1 MKIAAYCRVSTEKEA
16 QIDSLEKQ
24 IEFFNE
30 FTKKN
35 GYELYKLYADEGISG
50 KQIKHRKQFQQ
61 MMIDAK
67 AKKFDKVVV
76 KDVSRFARNTVDLLQ
91 SVRELKSYGVQ
102 VDFLNNGEVMEGG
115 SEFILT
121 ILGAMAQQE
130 SANMSKRVKFGKDIT
145 AKKGRVPNLVFGY
158 DKIPDERYTLKINEE
173 EAKIVKEIFESYV
186 YKGIGTTKIA
196 WNLNDRGIRTKKT
209 KSKWVQTSIVRML
222 KNPIY
227 TGRVTNKKSEVTDFI
242 TGTRKELPEEE
253 WIVVERPEM
262 RIISDELFNR
272 AQELLEQR
280 SNEFKLNNKREKTEY
295 VFSTLIYCKHCGYS
309 FRRIK
314 RKYTADGPE
323 YIRWVCSGRNSMGVN
338 HCPNTT
344 VIDEEELLN
353 AIKIYLKSIIKNKKD
368 FMKAVEKEFEKIT
381 KLRENN
387 ERSEESLLKEIEKVT
402 VKKQKYMEMFQN
414 EIINIQE
421 LKKYTNP
428 LNEDIARLERELKL
442 ITSEIKEKD
451 VLEKELNKTIKTVD
465 DILNNQTITNAMLKT
480 IIDVIEVD
488 SDSNVEVRLKL
499 LNEIGTN
506 EPVITK
512 FEDIYQSV
520 EEKENTKAP
529 DTKPAIPTTVAPTTS
544 TPTTSPSTTAQTKAP
559 ETQPQTTAHTHA
571 WIPVTSVVH
580 HDATYKTV
588 WVQDLAAWDETVI
601 TKAAWDEQVLVQ
613 DAWDEQVMVQD
624 AYDEPVYDWVDICN
638 TCGHKFLDMSDDI
651 SDHMAAGC
659 WSSWHAEW
667 MQVETTHHD
676 AVYQTVHHEATYQT
690 VHHEA
695 ETTIVHHDATG
706 HNETKWVQDTAAWDE
721 TVCN

>member
-1 MKIAAYCRVSTEKEA
+1 MESSDVMKIAAYCRVSTEKEA

-61 MMIDAK
+61 MMEDAK
-67 AKKFDKVVV
+67 HKKFEKVVV

-130 SANMSKRVKFGKDIT
+130 SANISKRVKFGKDIT

-512 FEDIYQSV
+512 FEDIYQNGEDAENKDANNN
-520 EEKENTKAP
+520 EENPTVTKSNNS
-529 DTKPAIPTTVAPTTS
+529 TQRCFRTTS
-544 TPTTSPSTTAQTKAP
+544 KNKS
-559 ETQPQTTAHTHA
+559 
-571 WIPVTSVVH
+571 
-580 HDATYKTV
+580 
-588 WVQDLAAWDETVI
+588 
-601 TKAAWDEQVLVQ
+601 
-613 DAWDEQVMVQD
+613 
-624 AYDEPVYDWVDICN
+624 
-638 TCGHKFLDMSDDI
+638 KFSKR
-651 SDHMAAGC
+651 S
-659 WSSWHAEW
+659 
-667 MQVETTHHD
+667 
-676 AVYQTVHHEATYQT
+676 
-690 VHHEA
+690 
-695 ETTIVHHDATG
+695 
-706 HNETKWVQDTAAWDE
+706 KRDT
-721 TVCN
+721 

>member
-1 MKIAAYCRVSTEKEA
+1 MLKCNRTQITKQKKESSDVMKIAAYCRVSTEKEA

-314 RKYTADGPE
+314 RKYTADGAE

-512 FEDIYQSV
+512 FEDIYQNG
-520 EEKENTKAP
+520 EDAENKDANNNEKNSTVTK
-529 DTKPAIPTTVAPTTS
+529 S
-544 TPTTSPSTTAQTKAP
+544 
-559 ETQPQTTAHTHA
+559 
-571 WIPVTSVVH
+571 
-580 HDATYKTV
+580 
-588 WVQDLAAWDETVI
+588 
-601 TKAAWDEQVLVQ
+601 
-613 DAWDEQVMVQD
+613 
-624 AYDEPVYDWVDICN
+624 N
-638 TCGHKFLDMSDDI
+638 I
-651 SDHMAAGC
+651 SA
-659 WSSWHAEW
+659 
-667 MQVETTHHD
+667 
-676 AVYQTVHHEATYQT
+676 
-690 VHHEA
+690 
-695 ETTIVHHDATG
+695 
-706 HNETKWVQDTAAWDE
+706 
-721 TVCN
+721 

>member
-145 AKKGRVPNLVFGY
+145 AQKGRVPNLVFGY
-158 DKIPDERYTLKINEE
+158 EKIPDERYTLKINEE

-209 KSKWVQTSIVRML
+209 KSRWVQTSIVRML

-421 LKKYTNP
+421 LKKYTNQ

-512 FEDIYQSV
+512 FEDIYQNG
-520 EEKENTKAP
+520 EDKENKDANNNEENSTVTKSNN
-529 DTKPAIPTTVAPTTS
+529 S
-544 TPTTSPSTTAQTKAP
+544 TQRCKR
-559 ETQPQTTAHTHA
+559 
-571 WIPVTSVVH
+571 
-580 HDATYKTV
+580 K
-588 WVQDLAAWDETVI
+588 I
-601 TKAAWDEQVLVQ
+601 TK
-613 DAWDEQVMVQD
+613 
-624 AYDEPVYDWVDICN
+624 Y
-638 TCGHKFLDMSDDI
+638 
-651 SDHMAAGC
+651 
-659 WSSWHAEW
+659 
-667 MQVETTHHD
+667 
-676 AVYQTVHHEATYQT
+676 
-690 VHHEA
+690 
-695 ETTIVHHDATG
+695 
-706 HNETKWVQDTAAWDE
+706 
-721 TVCN
+721 

>member
-30 FTKKN
+30 FTQKN

-50 KQIKHRKQFQQ
+50 KQIKNRKQFLE
-61 MMIDAK
+61 MMKDAK
-67 AKKFDKVVV
+67 AKKFERVIV

-91 SVRELKSYGVQ
+91 SIRELKSYGIQ

-158 DKIPDERYTLKINEE
+158 DKIPGEKYTLKINEE

-186 YKGIGTTKIA
+186 YKGMGTTKIA
-196 WNLNDRGIRTKKT
+196 WELNDRGIRTKKT

-227 TGRVTNKKSEVTDFI
+227 TGRVTNKKSEITDFI
-242 TGTRKELPEEE
+242 TGSRKDLPEED
-253 WIVVERPEM
+253 WIVADKPEM

-272 AQELLEQR
+272 TQEILEQR
-280 SNEFKLNNKREKTEY
+280 SNEFKLKSKREKTEY

-314 RKYTADGPE
+314 RKYTDDGPE

-353 AIKIYLKSIIKNKKD
+353 AIKEYLKSIISNKKN

-381 KLRENN
+381 ALRENN

-414 EIINIQE
+414 EVINMQE
-421 LKKYTNP
+421 LKQYTNP
-428 LNEDIARLERELKL
+428 LNEDISRLERELKL

-451 VLEKELNKTIKTVD
+451 VLEKELTKTIRTVD
-465 DILNNQTITNAMLKT
+465 DILNNDTITNAMLKT

-488 SDSNVEVRLKL
+488 SEGNVEIRLKL
-499 LNEIGTN
+499 LDEIGTN
-506 EPVITK
+506 PTVITN
-512 FEDIYQSV
+512 FEDITTDKNKDGSTV
-520 EEKENTKAP
+520 TKSNNGTQRCNRKAN
-529 DTKPAIPTTVAPTTS
+529 KNKFCTS
-544 TPTTSPSTTAQTKAP
+544 ETSKRN
-559 ETQPQTTAHTHA
+559 
-571 WIPVTSVVH
+571 I
-580 HDATYKTV
+580 K
-588 WVQDLAAWDETVI
+588 
-601 TKAAWDEQVLVQ
+601 
-613 DAWDEQVMVQD
+613 
-624 AYDEPVYDWVDICN
+624 
-638 TCGHKFLDMSDDI
+638 
-651 SDHMAAGC
+651 
-659 WSSWHAEW
+659 
-667 MQVETTHHD
+667 
-676 AVYQTVHHEATYQT
+676 
-690 VHHEA
+690 
-695 ETTIVHHDATG
+695 
-706 HNETKWVQDTAAWDE
+706 
-721 TVCN
+721 

>member
-145 AKKGRVPNLVFGY
+145 AQKGRVPNLVFGY

-186 YKGIGTTKIA
+186 YKGVGTTKIA
-196 WNLNDRGIRTKKT
+196 WDLNDRGIRTKKT

-242 TGTRKELPEEE
+242 TGTRKDLPEEE

-272 AQELLEQR
+272 AQEILAER

-414 EIINIQE
+414 EVINIQE

-451 VLEKELNKTIKTVD
+451 VLEKELSKTIKTVD

-512 FEDIYQSV
+512 FEDIYQNG
-520 EEKENTKAP
+520 EDTENKDANNNEKNSTVTKSNNNT
-529 DTKPAIPTTVAPTTS
+529 
-544 TPTTSPSTTAQTKAP
+544 
-559 ETQPQTTAHTHA
+559 
-571 WIPVTSVVH
+571 
-580 HDATYKTV
+580 
-588 WVQDLAAWDETVI
+588 
-601 TKAAWDEQVLVQ
+601 
-613 DAWDEQVMVQD
+613 
-624 AYDEPVYDWVDICN
+624 
-638 TCGHKFLDMSDDI
+638 
-651 SDHMAAGC
+651 
-659 WSSWHAEW
+659 
-667 MQVETTHHD
+667 
-676 AVYQTVHHEATYQT
+676 
-690 VHHEA
+690 
-695 ETTIVHHDATG
+695 
-706 HNETKWVQDTAAWDE
+706 
-721 TVCN
+721 

>member
-61 MMIDAK
+61 MMQDAK

-506 EPVITK
+506 EPVITR
-512 FEDIYQSV
+512 FEDIYQSS
-520 EEKENTKAP
+520 EEKENTKNKENSIV
-529 DTKPAIPTTVAPTTS
+529 TKSNNS
-544 TPTTSPSTTAQTKAP
+544 TQRCNRKTYANKS
-559 ETQPQTTAHTHA
+559 
-571 WIPVTSVVH
+571 SV
-580 HDATYKTV
+580 
-588 WVQDLAAWDETVI
+588 
-601 TKAAWDEQVLVQ
+601 
-613 DAWDEQVMVQD
+613 
-624 AYDEPVYDWVDICN
+624 
-638 TCGHKFLDMSDDI
+638 S
-651 SDHMAAGC
+651 
-659 WSSWHAEW
+659 
-667 MQVETTHHD
+667 
-676 AVYQTVHHEATYQT
+676 
-690 VHHEA
+690 
-695 ETTIVHHDATG
+695 
-706 HNETKWVQDTAAWDE
+706 
-721 TVCN
+721 

>member
-353 AIKIYLKSIIKNKKD
+353 AIKIYLKNIIKNKKD

-387 ERSEESLLKEIEKVT
+387 ERSEESLFKEIEKVT

-512 FEDIYQSV
+512 FEDIYQNGEDTENKKDNNN
-520 EEKENTKAP
+520 EENSTALKSNNSTQRCLRTTNKNKSKFSKRSKR
-529 DTKPAIPTTVAPTTS
+529 DT
-544 TPTTSPSTTAQTKAP
+544 
-559 ETQPQTTAHTHA
+559 
-571 WIPVTSVVH
+571 
-580 HDATYKTV
+580 
-588 WVQDLAAWDETVI
+588 
-601 TKAAWDEQVLVQ
+601 
-613 DAWDEQVMVQD
+613 
-624 AYDEPVYDWVDICN
+624 
-638 TCGHKFLDMSDDI
+638 
-651 SDHMAAGC
+651 
-659 WSSWHAEW
+659 
-667 MQVETTHHD
+667 
-676 AVYQTVHHEATYQT
+676 
-690 VHHEA
+690 
-695 ETTIVHHDATG
+695 
-706 HNETKWVQDTAAWDE
+706 
-721 TVCN
+721 

>member
-1 MKIAAYCRVSTEKEA
+1 MALKLALKNIKETIPKCRSGFFCTFYCFFETDMLKCNRTKIMKQKNKESSDVMKIAAYCRVSTEKEA

-387 ERSEESLLKEIEKVT
+387 ERSEESLLKKIEKVT

-451 VLEKELNKTIKTVD
+451 VLEKELSKTINTVD

-499 LNEIGTN
+499 LNEIGST
-506 EPVITK
+506 PAVITN
-512 FEDIYQSV
+512 FNDINPTV
-520 EEKENTKAP
+520 TKSN
-529 DTKPAIPTTVAPTTS
+529 VS
-544 TPTTSPSTTAQTKAP
+544 T
-559 ETQPQTTAHTHA
+559 
-571 WIPVTSVVH
+571 
-580 HDATYKTV
+580 
-588 WVQDLAAWDETVI
+588 
-601 TKAAWDEQVLVQ
+601 
-613 DAWDEQVMVQD
+613 
-624 AYDEPVYDWVDICN
+624 
-638 TCGHKFLDMSDDI
+638 
-651 SDHMAAGC
+651 
-659 WSSWHAEW
+659 
-667 MQVETTHHD
+667 
-676 AVYQTVHHEATYQT
+676 
-690 VHHEA
+690 
-695 ETTIVHHDATG
+695 
-706 HNETKWVQDTAAWDE
+706 
-721 TVCN
+721 

>member
-1 MKIAAYCRVSTEKEA
+1 MESSDVMKIAAYCRVSTEKEA

-67 AKKFDKVVV
+67 TKKFDKVVV

-262 RIISDELFNR
+262 RIISDVLFNR

-512 FEDIYQSV
+512 FEDIYQNG
-520 EEKENTKAP
+520 EDAENKDANNNEKNSTVTKSNN
-529 DTKPAIPTTVAPTTS
+529 S
-544 TPTTSPSTTAQTKAP
+544 TQRR
-559 ETQPQTTAHTHA
+559 
-571 WIPVTSVVH
+571 
-580 HDATYKTV
+580 
-588 WVQDLAAWDETVI
+588 
-601 TKAAWDEQVLVQ
+601 
-613 DAWDEQVMVQD
+613 
-624 AYDEPVYDWVDICN
+624 N
-638 TCGHKFLDMSDDI
+638 
-651 SDHMAAGC
+651 
-659 WSSWHAEW
+659 
-667 MQVETTHHD
+667 
-676 AVYQTVHHEATYQT
+676 
-690 VHHEA
+690 
-695 ETTIVHHDATG
+695 
-706 HNETKWVQDTAAWDE
+706 
-721 TVCN
+721 

>member
-1 MKIAAYCRVSTEKEA
+1 MLKCNRTKTTKQKNKESSDVMKIAAYCRVSTEKEA

-35 GYELYKLYADEGISG
+35 DYELYKLYADEGISG

-512 FEDIYQSV
+512 FEDIYQNGEDTENKDANNN
-520 EEKENTKAP
+520 EEYPTVTKSN
-529 DTKPAIPTTVAPTTS
+529 VS
-544 TPTTSPSTTAQTKAP
+544 TQRFK
-559 ETQPQTTAHTHA
+559 
-571 WIPVTSVVH
+571 
-580 HDATYKTV
+580 
-588 WVQDLAAWDETVI
+588 
-601 TKAAWDEQVLVQ
+601 
-613 DAWDEQVMVQD
+613 
-624 AYDEPVYDWVDICN
+624 
-638 TCGHKFLDMSDDI
+638 
-651 SDHMAAGC
+651 
-659 WSSWHAEW
+659 
-667 MQVETTHHD
+667 
-676 AVYQTVHHEATYQT
+676 
-690 VHHEA
+690 
-695 ETTIVHHDATG
+695 
-706 HNETKWVQDTAAWDE
+706 
-721 TVCN
+721 

>member
-30 FTKKN
+30 FVKKN
-35 GYELYKLYADEGISG
+35 NYELYKLYADEGISG

-61 MMIDAK
+61 MMLDAK

-91 SVRELKSYGVQ
+91 SVRELKSYNVQ

-158 DKIPDERYTLKINEE
+158 DKIPNERYTLKINEE

-186 YKGIGTTKIA
+186 YKGYGTTKIA
-196 WNLNDRGIRTKKT
+196 WSLNDRGIRTKKT

-242 TGTRKELPEEE
+242 TGTRKDIPEDE

-262 RIISDELFNR
+262 RIISDELFNK
-272 AQELLEQR
+272 AQEILEQR

-309 FRRIK
+309 FRRMR
-314 RKYTADGPE
+314 RKYSETGKE
-323 YIRWVCSGRNSMGVN
+323 YVRWVCSGRNSMGVN

-353 AIKIYLKSIIKNKKD
+353 AIKIYLKSIIKNKKN

-381 KLRENN
+381 KLRKNN
-387 ERSEESLLKEIEKVT
+387 ERTEESLLKEIEKVT
-402 VKKQKYMEMFQN
+402 NKKQKYMEMFQN
-414 EIINIQE
+414 EVINIRE
-421 LKKYTNP
+421 LKEYTNP

-451 VLEKELNKTIKTVD
+451 VLEKELTKTIKTVD
-465 DILNNQTITNAMLKT
+465 DILNNKTITNSMLKT

-499 LNEIGTN
+499 LNEIG
-506 EPVITK
+506 
-512 FEDIYQSV
+512 
-520 EEKENTKAP
+520 
-529 DTKPAIPTTVAPTTS
+529 S
-544 TPTTSPSTTAQTKAP
+544 TPTIITNFNDIETNVGANLFAHGRLKSPLQKSESNNKDNPTVTESNIST
-559 ETQPQTTAHTHA
+559 
-571 WIPVTSVVH
+571 
-580 HDATYKTV
+580 
-588 WVQDLAAWDETVI
+588 
-601 TKAAWDEQVLVQ
+601 
-613 DAWDEQVMVQD
+613 
-624 AYDEPVYDWVDICN
+624 
-638 TCGHKFLDMSDDI
+638 
-651 SDHMAAGC
+651 
-659 WSSWHAEW
+659 
-667 MQVETTHHD
+667 
-676 AVYQTVHHEATYQT
+676 
-690 VHHEA
+690 
-695 ETTIVHHDATG
+695 
-706 HNETKWVQDTAAWDE
+706 
-721 TVCN
+721 

>member
-1 MKIAAYCRVSTEKEA
+1 MLKCNRTKTTKQKNKESSDVMKIAAYCRVSTEKEA

-35 GYELYKLYADEGISG
+35 DYELYKLYADEGISG

-338 HCPNTT
+338 HCPNIT

-353 AIKIYLKSIIKNKKD
+353 AIKIYLQSIIKNKKD

-520 EEKENTKAP
+520 EEKENKKNKENSTALKSNNSTQRCIRKTKEN
-529 DTKPAIPTTVAPTTS
+529 KS
-544 TPTTSPSTTAQTKAP
+544 
-559 ETQPQTTAHTHA
+559 
-571 WIPVTSVVH
+571 
-580 HDATYKTV
+580 
-588 WVQDLAAWDETVI
+588 
-601 TKAAWDEQVLVQ
+601 
-613 DAWDEQVMVQD
+613 
-624 AYDEPVYDWVDICN
+624 
-638 TCGHKFLDMSDDI
+638 
-651 SDHMAAGC
+651 
-659 WSSWHAEW
+659 
-667 MQVETTHHD
+667 
-676 AVYQTVHHEATYQT
+676 
-690 VHHEA
+690 
-695 ETTIVHHDATG
+695 
-706 HNETKWVQDTAAWDE
+706 
-721 TVCN
+721 

>member
-61 MMIDAK
+61 MMQDAK
-67 AKKFDKVVV
+67 LKKFEKVVV

-130 SANMSKRVKFGKDIT
+130 SANMSKRVKFGKNIT

-314 RKYTADGPE
+314 RKYTANGPE
-323 YIRWVCSGRNSMGVN
+323 YIRWVCSGRNSMGIN
-338 HCPNTT
+338 HCPNKT

-499 LNEIGTN
+499 LKEIGTN

-520 EEKENTKAP
+520 EEKENTKNKENSTALKSINSTQRCIRK
-529 DTKPAIPTTVAPTTS
+529 TKENKS
-544 TPTTSPSTTAQTKAP
+544 
-559 ETQPQTTAHTHA
+559 
-571 WIPVTSVVH
+571 
-580 HDATYKTV
+580 
-588 WVQDLAAWDETVI
+588 
-601 TKAAWDEQVLVQ
+601 
-613 DAWDEQVMVQD
+613 
-624 AYDEPVYDWVDICN
+624 
-638 TCGHKFLDMSDDI
+638 
-651 SDHMAAGC
+651 
-659 WSSWHAEW
+659 
-667 MQVETTHHD
+667 
-676 AVYQTVHHEATYQT
+676 
-690 VHHEA
+690 
-695 ETTIVHHDATG
+695 
-706 HNETKWVQDTAAWDE
+706 
-721 TVCN
+721 

>member
-145 AKKGRVPNLVFGY
+145 AQKGRVPNIVFGY
-158 DKIPDERYTLKINEE
+158 DKMPNERYTLKINEE

-196 WNLNDRGIRTKKT
+196 WDLNDRGIRTKKT

-227 TGRVTNKKSEVTDFI
+227 TGRVANKKSEVTDFI
-242 TGTRKELPEEE
+242 TGTRKDLPEEE

-272 AQELLEQR
+272 AQEILEQR
-280 SNEFKLNNKREKTEY
+280 SNEFKLKSKREKTEY

-314 RKYTADGPE
+314 RKYKEDGPE

-344 VIDEEELLN
+344 VIDEEELLS
-353 AIKIYLKSIIKNKKD
+353 AIKTYLKSIISNKKN
-368 FMKAVEKEFEKIT
+368 FMKSVEKEFEKIT
-381 KLRENN
+381 KLRETN
-387 ERSEESLLKEIEKVT
+387 ERSEQSLLQEIEKVT

-414 EIINIQE
+414 EVINIQE
-421 LKKYTNP
+421 LKQYTNP

-451 VLEKELNKTIKTVD
+451 VLEKELTKTIKTVD

-512 FEDIYQSV
+512 FEDIYKSV
-520 EEKENTKAP
+520 EEKESTKNKENSTALKSNNSTQRCIRK
-529 DTKPAIPTTVAPTTS
+529 TKENKSKSGKRSKSNPR
-544 TPTTSPSTTAQTKAP
+544 
-559 ETQPQTTAHTHA
+559 
-571 WIPVTSVVH
+571 
-580 HDATYKTV
+580 
-588 WVQDLAAWDETVI
+588 
-601 TKAAWDEQVLVQ
+601 
-613 DAWDEQVMVQD
+613 
-624 AYDEPVYDWVDICN
+624 
-638 TCGHKFLDMSDDI
+638 
-651 SDHMAAGC
+651 
-659 WSSWHAEW
+659 
-667 MQVETTHHD
+667 
-676 AVYQTVHHEATYQT
+676 
-690 VHHEA
+690 
-695 ETTIVHHDATG
+695 
-706 HNETKWVQDTAAWDE
+706 
-721 TVCN
+721 

>member
-1 MKIAAYCRVSTEKEA
+1 MESSDVMKIAAYCRVSTEKEA

-186 YKGIGTTKIA
+186 YKWIGTTKIA

-253 WIVVERPEM
+253 WIVVEKPEM

-442 ITSEIKEKD
+442 ITSEIKEKN

-520 EEKENTKAP
+520 EEKENTKN
-529 DTKPAIPTTVAPTTS
+529 KENS
-544 TPTTSPSTTAQTKAP
+544 TALKSNIST
-559 ETQPQTTAHTHA
+559 
-571 WIPVTSVVH
+571 
-580 HDATYKTV
+580 
-588 WVQDLAAWDETVI
+588 
-601 TKAAWDEQVLVQ
+601 
-613 DAWDEQVMVQD
+613 
-624 AYDEPVYDWVDICN
+624 
-638 TCGHKFLDMSDDI
+638 
-651 SDHMAAGC
+651 
-659 WSSWHAEW
+659 
-667 MQVETTHHD
+667 
-676 AVYQTVHHEATYQT
+676 
-690 VHHEA
+690 
-695 ETTIVHHDATG
+695 
-706 HNETKWVQDTAAWDE
+706 
-721 TVCN
+721 

>member
-61 MMIDAK
+61 MMQDAK

-262 RIISDELFNR
+262 RIISDELFSR

-520 EEKENTKAP
+520 EEKENTKN
-529 DTKPAIPTTVAPTTS
+529 KENS
-544 TPTTSPSTTAQTKAP
+544 TALKSNNSTQRCNR
-559 ETQPQTTAHTHA
+559 
-571 WIPVTSVVH
+571 
-580 HDATYKTV
+580 KTRRN
-588 WVQDLAAWDETVI
+588 
-601 TKAAWDEQVLVQ
+601 KS
-613 DAWDEQVMVQD
+613 
-624 AYDEPVYDWVDICN
+624 Y
-638 TCGHKFLDMSDDI
+638 I
-651 SDHMAAGC
+651 SK
-659 WSSWHAEW
+659 SS
-667 MQVETTHHD
+667 
-676 AVYQTVHHEATYQT
+676 
-690 VHHEA
+690 
-695 ETTIVHHDATG
+695 
-706 HNETKWVQDTAAWDE
+706 
-721 TVCN
+721 

>member
-1 MKIAAYCRVSTEKEA
+1 MLKCNRTKQKLQITKKESSDVMRIAAYCRVSTEKEA

-50 KQIKHRKQFQQ
+50 KQIKNRKQFQQ
-61 MMIDAK
+61 MMKDAK
-67 AKKFDKVVV
+67 AKKFERVVV

-91 SVRELKSYGVQ
+91 SIRELKSYGIQ

-145 AKKGRVPNLVFGY
+145 AQKGRVPNLVFGY
-158 DKIPDERYTLKINEE
+158 DKIPNERYTLKINEE

-196 WNLNDRGIRTKKT
+196 WDLNDRGIRTKKT

-227 TGRVTNKKSEVTDFI
+227 TGRVTNKKSEITDFI
-242 TGTRKELPEEE
+242 TGARKDLPEED

-272 AQELLEQR
+272 AQEILAQR

-314 RKYTADGPE
+314 RKYKEDGPE

-344 VIDEEELLN
+344 VIDEEELLS
-353 AIKIYLKSIIKNKKD
+353 AIKTYLKSIISNKKN

-381 KLRENN
+381 KLRESN

-402 VKKQKYMEMFQN
+402 TKKQKYMEMFQN
-414 EIINIQE
+414 EVINIQE
-421 LKKYTNP
+421 LKQYTNP

-451 VLEKELNKTIKTVD
+451 VLEKELTKTIKTVD

-499 LNEIGTN
+499 LNEIGST
-506 EPVITK
+506 PAVITN
-512 FEDIYQSV
+512 FNDINPTV
-520 EEKENTKAP
+520 TKSN
-529 DTKPAIPTTVAPTTS
+529 IS
-544 TPTTSPSTTAQTKAP
+544 T
-559 ETQPQTTAHTHA
+559 
-571 WIPVTSVVH
+571 
-580 HDATYKTV
+580 
-588 WVQDLAAWDETVI
+588 
-601 TKAAWDEQVLVQ
+601 
-613 DAWDEQVMVQD
+613 
-624 AYDEPVYDWVDICN
+624 
-638 TCGHKFLDMSDDI
+638 
-651 SDHMAAGC
+651 
-659 WSSWHAEW
+659 
-667 MQVETTHHD
+667 
-676 AVYQTVHHEATYQT
+676 
-690 VHHEA
+690 
-695 ETTIVHHDATG
+695 
-706 HNETKWVQDTAAWDE
+706 
-721 TVCN
+721 

>member
-30 FTKKN
+30 FTQKN

-50 KQIKHRKQFQQ
+50 KQIKNRKQFQQ
-61 MMIDAK
+61 MMKDAK
-67 AKKFDKVVV
+67 AKKFERVVV

-91 SVRELKSYGVQ
+91 SIRELKSYGIQ

-158 DKIPDERYTLKINEE
+158 DKIPGEKYTLKINEE

-186 YKGIGTTKIA
+186 YKGMGTTKIA
-196 WNLNDRGIRTKKT
+196 WELNDRGIRTKKT

-227 TGRVTNKKSEVTDFI
+227 TGRVTNKKSEITDFI
-242 TGTRKELPEEE
+242 TGSRKDLPEED
-253 WIVVERPEM
+253 WIVADKPEM

-272 AQELLEQR
+272 TQEILEQR
-280 SNEFKLNNKREKTEY
+280 SNEFKLKNKREKTEY

-314 RKYTADGPE
+314 RKYTDDGPE

-353 AIKIYLKSIIKNKKD
+353 AIKEYLKSIISNKKN

-381 KLRENN
+381 ALRENN

-414 EIINIQE
+414 EVINMQE
-421 LKKYTNP
+421 LKQYTNP
-428 LNEDIARLERELKL
+428 LNEDISRLERELKL

-451 VLEKELNKTIKTVD
+451 VLEKELTKTIKTVD
-465 DILNNQTITNAMLKT
+465 DILNNETITNAMLKT

-488 SDSNVEVRLKL
+488 SEGNVEVRLKL
-499 LNEIGTN
+499 LNEIG
-506 EPVITK
+506 
-512 FEDIYQSV
+512 S
-520 EEKENTKAP
+520 
-529 DTKPAIPTTVAPTTS
+529 
-544 TPTTSPSTTAQTKAP
+544 
-559 ETQPQTTAHTHA
+559 QP
-571 WIPVTSVVH
+571 
-580 HDATYKTV
+580 
-588 WVQDLAAWDETVI
+588 TVI
-601 TKAAWDEQVLVQ
+601 T
-613 DAWDEQVMVQD
+613 
-624 AYDEPVYDWVDICN
+624 N
-638 TCGHKFLDMSDDI
+638 FDDI
-651 SDHMAAGC
+651 RKATSSDV
-659 WSSWHAEW
+659 
-667 MQVETTHHD
+667 QVASQLHESRKLNLVAPEKSKDFSYAIKKRSETIGRK
-676 AVYQTVHHEATYQT
+676 E
-690 VHHEA
+690 E
-695 ETTIVHHDATG
+695 I
-706 HNETKWVQDTAAWDE
+706 
-721 TVCN
+721 

>member
-1 MKIAAYCRVSTEKEA
+1 MLKCNRTKMKIQKNKKESSDVMKIAAYCRVSTEKEA

-35 GYELYKLYADEGISG
+35 NYELYKLYADEGISG
-50 KQIKHRKQFQQ
+50 KQIKHRKQFQA
-61 MMIDAK
+61 MMQDAK

-91 SVRELKSYGVQ
+91 SIRELKSYGIE
-102 VDFLNNGEVMEGG
+102 VDFLNNGEIMEGG

-145 AKKGRVPNLVFGY
+145 AKKGRVPNIVFGY

-196 WNLNDRGIRTKKT
+196 WDLNDRGIRTKKT

-242 TGTRKELPEEE
+242 TGTRKDLPEEE

-272 AQELLEQR
+272 AQDILAQR

-309 FRRIK
+309 FRRIR
-314 RKYTADGPE
+314 RKYTNDGPE

-353 AIKIYLKSIIKNKKD
+353 AIKEYLKSIISNKKN

-381 KLRENN
+381 KLRESN
-387 ERSEESLLKEIEKVT
+387 ERSEESLLQEIEKVT

-414 EIINIQE
+414 EVINIQE

-451 VLEKELNKTIKTVD
+451 VLEKELSKTISTVD

-499 LNEIGTN
+499 LNEIGST
-506 EPVITK
+506 PAVITN
-512 FEDIYQSV
+512 FNDI
-520 EEKENTKAP
+520 N
-529 DTKPAIPTTVAPTTS
+529 TTV
-544 TPTTSPSTTAQTKAP
+544 TKSNIG
-559 ETQPQTTAHTHA
+559 T
-571 WIPVTSVVH
+571 
-580 HDATYKTV
+580 
-588 WVQDLAAWDETVI
+588 
-601 TKAAWDEQVLVQ
+601 
-613 DAWDEQVMVQD
+613 
-624 AYDEPVYDWVDICN
+624 
-638 TCGHKFLDMSDDI
+638 
-651 SDHMAAGC
+651 
-659 WSSWHAEW
+659 
-667 MQVETTHHD
+667 
-676 AVYQTVHHEATYQT
+676 
-690 VHHEA
+690 
-695 ETTIVHHDATG
+695 
-706 HNETKWVQDTAAWDE
+706 
-721 TVCN
+721 

>member
-1 MKIAAYCRVSTEKEA
+1 MKQKNKESSDVMKIAAYCRVSTEKEA

-387 ERSEESLLKEIEKVT
+387 ERSEESLLKKIEKVT

-451 VLEKELNKTIKTVD
+451 VLEKELSKTINTVD

-499 LNEIGTN
+499 LNEIGST
-506 EPVITK
+506 PAVITN
-512 FEDIYQSV
+512 FNDINPTV
-520 EEKENTKAP
+520 TKSN
-529 DTKPAIPTTVAPTTS
+529 VS
-544 TPTTSPSTTAQTKAP
+544 TQRC
-559 ETQPQTTAHTHA
+559 
-571 WIPVTSVVH
+571 
-580 HDATYKTV
+580 Y
-588 WVQDLAAWDETVI
+588 
-601 TKAAWDEQVLVQ
+601 
-613 DAWDEQVMVQD
+613 
-624 AYDEPVYDWVDICN
+624 
-638 TCGHKFLDMSDDI
+638 
-651 SDHMAAGC
+651 
-659 WSSWHAEW
+659 
-667 MQVETTHHD
+667 
-676 AVYQTVHHEATYQT
+676 
-690 VHHEA
+690 
-695 ETTIVHHDATG
+695 
-706 HNETKWVQDTAAWDE
+706 
-721 TVCN
+721 

>member
-512 FEDIYQSV
+512 FEDIYQNGEDTENKDANNN
-520 EEKENTKAP
+520 EEN
-529 DTKPAIPTTVAPTTS
+529 S
-544 TPTTSPSTTAQTKAP
+544 TALKSNNSTQR
-559 ETQPQTTAHTHA
+559 
-571 WIPVTSVVH
+571 
-580 HDATYKTV
+580 
-588 WVQDLAAWDETVI
+588 
-601 TKAAWDEQVLVQ
+601 
-613 DAWDEQVMVQD
+613 
-624 AYDEPVYDWVDICN
+624 CN
-638 TCGHKFLDMSDDI
+638 
-651 SDHMAAGC
+651 
-659 WSSWHAEW
+659 
-667 MQVETTHHD
+667 
-676 AVYQTVHHEATYQT
+676 
-690 VHHEA
+690 
-695 ETTIVHHDATG
+695 
-706 HNETKWVQDTAAWDE
+706 
-721 TVCN
+721 

>member
-1 MKIAAYCRVSTEKEA
+1 MKIAAYARVSTEKES
-16 QIDSLEKQ
+16 QVESFEKQ

-61 MMIDAK
+61 MMQDAK
-67 AKKFDKVVV
+67 HKKFDKVVV

-91 SVRELKSYGVQ
+91 SIRELKSYGIE
-102 VDFLNNGEVMEGG
+102 VDFLNNGEIMEGG

-145 AKKGRVPNLVFGY
+145 AKKGRVPNIVFGY
-158 DKIPDERYTLKINEE
+158 DKIPDERYMLKINEE

-196 WNLNDRGIRTKKT
+196 WDLNDRGIRTKKT

-227 TGRVTNKKSEVTDFI
+227 IGRVTNKKSEVTDFI
-242 TGTRKELPEEE
+242 TGTRKDLPEEE
-253 WIVVERPEM
+253 WITVERPEM

-272 AQELLEQR
+272 AQEILAQR

-309 FRRIK
+309 FRRIR
-314 RKYTADGPE
+314 RKYTEDGKE

-353 AIKIYLKSIIKNKKD
+353 AIKEYLKSIISNKKN

-381 KLRENN
+381 KLREAG
-387 ERSEESLLKEIEKVT
+387 ERSEESLLQEIEKVT

-414 EIINIQE
+414 EVINIQE

-428 LNEDIARLERELKL
+428 LNEDVARLERELKL

-451 VLEKELNKTIKTVD
+451 VLEKELSKTISTVD
-465 DILNNQTITNAMLKT
+465 DILNNKTITNAMLKT

-499 LNEIGTN
+499 LNEIGST
-506 EPVITK
+506 PSVITN
-512 FEDIYQSV
+512 FNEIETNVGASIARPQNENNDINSTV
-520 EEKENTKAP
+520 TKSNN
-529 DTKPAIPTTVAPTTS
+529 S
-544 TPTTSPSTTAQTKAP
+544 TQR
-559 ETQPQTTAHTHA
+559 
-571 WIPVTSVVH
+571 
-580 HDATYKTV
+580 
-588 WVQDLAAWDETVI
+588 
-601 TKAAWDEQVLVQ
+601 
-613 DAWDEQVMVQD
+613 
-624 AYDEPVYDWVDICN
+624 C
-638 TCGHKFLDMSDDI
+638 F
-651 SDHMAAGC
+651 
-659 WSSWHAEW
+659 
-667 MQVETTHHD
+667 
-676 AVYQTVHHEATYQT
+676 
-690 VHHEA
+690 
-695 ETTIVHHDATG
+695 
-706 HNETKWVQDTAAWDE
+706 
-721 TVCN
+721 

>member
-353 AIKIYLKSIIKNKKD
+353 AIKIYLQSIIKNKKD

-520 EEKENTKAP
+520 EEKENK
-529 DTKPAIPTTVAPTTS
+529 KNKESS
-544 TPTTSPSTTAQTKAP
+544 TALKSNNSTQR
-559 ETQPQTTAHTHA
+559 
-571 WIPVTSVVH
+571 
-580 HDATYKTV
+580 
-588 WVQDLAAWDETVI
+588 
-601 TKAAWDEQVLVQ
+601 
-613 DAWDEQVMVQD
+613 
-624 AYDEPVYDWVDICN
+624 C
-638 TCGHKFLDMSDDI
+638 F
-651 SDHMAAGC
+651 
-659 WSSWHAEW
+659 
-667 MQVETTHHD
+667 
-676 AVYQTVHHEATYQT
+676 
-690 VHHEA
+690 
-695 ETTIVHHDATG
+695 
-706 HNETKWVQDTAAWDE
+706 
-721 TVCN
+721 

>member
-1 MKIAAYCRVSTEKEA
+1 MESSDVMKIAAYCRVSTEKEA

-173 EAKIVKEIFESYV
+173 ETKIVKEIFESYV

-253 WIVVERPEM
+253 WIVVEKPEM

-506 EPVITK
+506 EPVITR
-512 FEDIYQSV
+512 FEDIYQSGEDTENKDANNN
-520 EEKENTKAP
+520 EEN
-529 DTKPAIPTTVAPTTS
+529 S
-544 TPTTSPSTTAQTKAP
+544 TALKSINST
-559 ETQPQTTAHTHA
+559 
-571 WIPVTSVVH
+571 
-580 HDATYKTV
+580 
-588 WVQDLAAWDETVI
+588 
-601 TKAAWDEQVLVQ
+601 
-613 DAWDEQVMVQD
+613 
-624 AYDEPVYDWVDICN
+624 
-638 TCGHKFLDMSDDI
+638 
-651 SDHMAAGC
+651 
-659 WSSWHAEW
+659 
-667 MQVETTHHD
+667 
-676 AVYQTVHHEATYQT
+676 
-690 VHHEA
+690 
-695 ETTIVHHDATG
+695 
-706 HNETKWVQDTAAWDE
+706 
-721 TVCN
+721 

>member
-186 YKGIGTTKIA
+186 YKGIGTTKVA

-242 TGTRKELPEEE
+242 TGTRKGLPEEE
-253 WIVVERPEM
+253 WIVVEKPEM

-512 FEDIYQSV
+512 FEDIYQNGEDPENKDANNNGKNSTV
-520 EEKENTKAP
+520 TKSNISTQRCIRKTKENK
-529 DTKPAIPTTVAPTTS
+529 S
-544 TPTTSPSTTAQTKAP
+544 
-559 ETQPQTTAHTHA
+559 
-571 WIPVTSVVH
+571 
-580 HDATYKTV
+580 
-588 WVQDLAAWDETVI
+588 
-601 TKAAWDEQVLVQ
+601 
-613 DAWDEQVMVQD
+613 
-624 AYDEPVYDWVDICN
+624 
-638 TCGHKFLDMSDDI
+638 
-651 SDHMAAGC
+651 
-659 WSSWHAEW
+659 
-667 MQVETTHHD
+667 
-676 AVYQTVHHEATYQT
+676 
-690 VHHEA
+690 
-695 ETTIVHHDATG
+695 
-706 HNETKWVQDTAAWDE
+706 
-721 TVCN
+721 

>member
-61 MMIDAK
+61 MMEDAK
-67 AKKFDKVVV
+67 HKKFEKVVV

-145 AKKGRVPNLVFGY
+145 AQKGRVPNLVFGY
-158 DKIPDERYTLKINEE
+158 DKIPNERYTLKINEE

-196 WNLNDRGIRTKKT
+196 WDLNDRGIRTKKT

-242 TGTRKELPEEE
+242 TGTRKDLPEEE
-253 WIVVERPEM
+253 WIVVERSEM

-272 AQELLEQR
+272 AQEILAQR

-314 RKYTADGPE
+314 RKYKEDGPE

-368 FMKAVEKEFEKIT
+368 FMKTVEKEFEKIT

-488 SDSNVEVRLKL
+488 SDSNIEVRLKL

-512 FEDIYQSV
+512 FEDIYQNGEDTENKKDNNN
-520 EEKENTKAP
+520 EENSTALKSNNSTQRCLRTTNKNKSKFSKRSKR
-529 DTKPAIPTTVAPTTS
+529 DT
-544 TPTTSPSTTAQTKAP
+544 
-559 ETQPQTTAHTHA
+559 
-571 WIPVTSVVH
+571 
-580 HDATYKTV
+580 
-588 WVQDLAAWDETVI
+588 
-601 TKAAWDEQVLVQ
+601 
-613 DAWDEQVMVQD
+613 
-624 AYDEPVYDWVDICN
+624 
-638 TCGHKFLDMSDDI
+638 
-651 SDHMAAGC
+651 
-659 WSSWHAEW
+659 
-667 MQVETTHHD
+667 
-676 AVYQTVHHEATYQT
+676 
-690 VHHEA
+690 
-695 ETTIVHHDATG
+695 
-706 HNETKWVQDTAAWDE
+706 
-721 TVCN
+721 

>member
-1 MKIAAYCRVSTEKEA
+1 MKIAAYARVSTEKES
-16 QIDSLEKQ
+16 QVESFEKQ

-35 GYELYKLYADEGISG
+35 NYELYKLYADEGISG

-61 MMIDAK
+61 MMQDAK
-67 AKKFDKVVV
+67 NKKFDKVVV

-91 SVRELKSYGVQ
+91 SIRELKSYGIE
-102 VDFLNNGEVMEGG
+102 VDFLNNGEIMEGG

-145 AKKGRVPNLVFGY
+145 AKKGRVPNIVFGY

-196 WNLNDRGIRTKKT
+196 WDLNDKGIRTKKT

-242 TGTRKELPEEE
+242 TGTRKDLPEQE
-253 WIVVERPEM
+253 WITVEKPEM

-272 AQELLEQR
+272 AQDILAQR

-309 FRRIK
+309 FRRIR
-314 RKYTADGPE
+314 RKYTEDGKE

-353 AIKIYLKSIIKNKKD
+353 AIKEYLKSIISNKKN
-368 FMKAVEKEFEKIT
+368 FMKAVEREFEKIT

-387 ERSEESLLKEIEKVT
+387 EQSEESLLKEIEKVT
-402 VKKQKYMEMFQN
+402 SKKQKYMEMFQN
-414 EIINIQE
+414 EVINIQE

-451 VLEKELNKTIKTVD
+451 VLEKELSKTISVVD

-488 SDSNVEVRLKL
+488 SNSNVEVRLKL
-499 LNEIGTN
+499 LNEIG
-506 EPVITK
+506 
-512 FEDIYQSV
+512 
-520 EEKENTKAP
+520 
-529 DTKPAIPTTVAPTTS
+529 S
-544 TPTTSPSTTAQTKAP
+544 TPT
-559 ETQPQTTAHTHA
+559 
-571 WIPVTSVVH
+571 
-580 HDATYKTV
+580 
-588 WVQDLAAWDETVI
+588 VI
-601 TKAAWDEQVLVQ
+601 T
-613 DAWDEQVMVQD
+613 
-624 AYDEPVYDWVDICN
+624 N
-638 TCGHKFLDMSDDI
+638 F
-651 SDHMAAGC
+651 
-659 WSSWHAEW
+659 
-667 MQVETTHHD
+667 
-676 AVYQTVHHEATYQT
+676 
-690 VHHEA
+690 
-695 ETTIVHHDATG
+695 
-706 HNETKWVQDTAAWDE
+706 NETETNAGANSFTRGRLKSPLRRTDLNNIENLTALE
-721 TVCN
+721 SNNRT

>member
-353 AIKIYLKSIIKNKKD
+353 AIKIYLQSIIKNKKD

-520 EEKENTKAP
+520 EEKENK
-529 DTKPAIPTTVAPTTS
+529 KNKENS
-544 TPTTSPSTTAQTKAP
+544 TALKSNNSTQR
-559 ETQPQTTAHTHA
+559 
-571 WIPVTSVVH
+571 
-580 HDATYKTV
+580 
-588 WVQDLAAWDETVI
+588 
-601 TKAAWDEQVLVQ
+601 
-613 DAWDEQVMVQD
+613 
-624 AYDEPVYDWVDICN
+624 CN
-638 TCGHKFLDMSDDI
+638 
-651 SDHMAAGC
+651 
-659 WSSWHAEW
+659 
-667 MQVETTHHD
+667 
-676 AVYQTVHHEATYQT
+676 
-690 VHHEA
+690 
-695 ETTIVHHDATG
+695 
-706 HNETKWVQDTAAWDE
+706 
-721 TVCN
+721 

>member
-61 MMIDAK
+61 MMQDAK

-253 WIVVERPEM
+253 WIVVEKPEM

-465 DILNNQTITNAMLKT
+465 DILNNKTITNAMLKT

-512 FEDIYQSV
+512 FEDIYQSS
-520 EEKENTKAP
+520 EEKENTKNKENSIV
-529 DTKPAIPTTVAPTTS
+529 TKSNNS
-544 TPTTSPSTTAQTKAP
+544 TQR
-559 ETQPQTTAHTHA
+559 
-571 WIPVTSVVH
+571 
-580 HDATYKTV
+580 
-588 WVQDLAAWDETVI
+588 
-601 TKAAWDEQVLVQ
+601 
-613 DAWDEQVMVQD
+613 
-624 AYDEPVYDWVDICN
+624 CN
-638 TCGHKFLDMSDDI
+638 
-651 SDHMAAGC
+651 
-659 WSSWHAEW
+659 
-667 MQVETTHHD
+667 
-676 AVYQTVHHEATYQT
+676 
-690 VHHEA
+690 
-695 ETTIVHHDATG
+695 
-706 HNETKWVQDTAAWDE
+706 
-721 TVCN
+721 

>member
-1 MKIAAYCRVSTEKEA
+1 MKIAAYARVSTEKES
-16 QIDSLEKQ
+16 QVESFEKQ
-24 IEFFNE
+24 IEFFND
-30 FTKKN
+30 FVKKN

-61 MMIDAK
+61 MMLDAK

-145 AKKGRVPNLVFGY
+145 AQKGRVPNIVFGY
-158 DKIPDERYTLKINEE
+158 DKIPNERYTLKINEE

-196 WNLNDRGIRTKKT
+196 WDLNDRGIRTKKT

-242 TGTRKELPEEE
+242 TGTRKDLPEEE

-272 AQELLEQR
+272 AQEILEQR
-280 SNEFKLNNKREKTEY
+280 SSEFKLNSKREKTEY

-309 FRRIK
+309 FRRRK
-314 RKYTADGPE
+314 RKYREDGPE

-353 AIKIYLKSIIKNKKD
+353 AIKIYLNSIISNKKN

-387 ERSEESLLKEIEKVT
+387 ERSEESLIAEIEKIT
-402 VKKQKYMEMFQN
+402 TKKQKYMEMFQN
-414 EIINIQE
+414 EIINIKE
-421 LKKYTNP
+421 LKTNP

-451 VLEKELNKTIKTVD
+451 VLEKELSKTISTVD
-465 DILNNQTITNAMLKT
+465 DILNNKTITNAMLKT

-499 LNEIGTN
+499 LNEIG
-506 EPVITK
+506 
-512 FEDIYQSV
+512 
-520 EEKENTKAP
+520 
-529 DTKPAIPTTVAPTTS
+529 S
-544 TPTTSPSTTAQTKAP
+544 TPT
-559 ETQPQTTAHTHA
+559 
-571 WIPVTSVVH
+571 
-580 HDATYKTV
+580 
-588 WVQDLAAWDETVI
+588 VI
-601 TKAAWDEQVLVQ
+601 TDFN
-613 DAWDEQVMVQD
+613 
-624 AYDEPVYDWVDICN
+624 DI
-638 TCGHKFLDMSDDI
+638 KD
-651 SDHMAAGC
+651 
-659 WSSWHAEW
+659 
-667 MQVETTHHD
+667 
-676 AVYQTVHHEATYQT
+676 TVTESNVGTQRC
-690 VHHEA
+690 
-695 ETTIVHHDATG
+695 I
-706 HNETKWVQDTAAWDE
+706 
-721 TVCN
+721 

>member
-512 FEDIYQSV
+512 FEDIYQNGEDAENKDANNNEKNSTV
-520 EEKENTKAP
+520 MKSNVSTQRCFRKIKENK
-529 DTKPAIPTTVAPTTS
+529 S
-544 TPTTSPSTTAQTKAP
+544 
-559 ETQPQTTAHTHA
+559 
-571 WIPVTSVVH
+571 
-580 HDATYKTV
+580 
-588 WVQDLAAWDETVI
+588 
-601 TKAAWDEQVLVQ
+601 
-613 DAWDEQVMVQD
+613 
-624 AYDEPVYDWVDICN
+624 
-638 TCGHKFLDMSDDI
+638 KF
-651 SDHMAAGC
+651 G
-659 WSSWHAEW
+659 
-667 MQVETTHHD
+667 
-676 AVYQTVHHEATYQT
+676 
-690 VHHEA
+690 
-695 ETTIVHHDATG
+695 
-706 HNETKWVQDTAAWDE
+706 
-721 TVCN
+721 